1 VTGREPEE
9 FFDHAPCGLLCA
21 APDRRITAVNRTL
34 AEWLGSPTQELV
46 GRRFTE
52 LFSAGARIHYETHF
66 APLLQVNGAVAEMA
80 LDLMKSDSTRLPVLI
95 TANVEAGASGSPEI
109 IRMAIHDARRRRSYE
124 RELLDERRRAE
135 AERARAQLLAAT
147 LQRSLLPPSLFP
159 PPMVEAA
166 AHYHAATD
174 EVGGDFYDLFP
185 LSKDT
190 WGFFLG
196 DVAGK
201 GASAAVVTSLT
212 RYTLRTA
219 AVISE
224 EPVAVLHTLNSML
237 FQRPAGDLTA
247 FATVIVGTLRP
258 TPEGVEIHLASGGHP
273 PALLLRSSGDASE
286 VSTAGGQAVGM
297 IRNPDFVSVRLE
309 LGAGDTLLLY
319 SDGLTEA
326 RTGHR
331 RQRYDDEGALLRFAT
346 ANAPSTASQIMAALQ
361 TLLDELGPGVEDDV
375 ALLALGVPS

>member
-1 VTGREPEE
+1 MGGEPEE

-21 APDRRITAVNRTL
+21 APDRRITAINRTL
-34 AEWLGSPTQELV
+34 AEWLGSPTDELV

-80 LDLMKSDSTRLPVLI
+80 LDLMKSDATRLPVLI
-95 TANVEAGASGSPEI
+95 TANVEAGVDGSSDI

-219 AVISE
+219 AVINE
-224 EPVAVLHTLNSML
+224 DPVAVLYTLNSML

-258 TPEGVEIHLASGGHP
+258 TPEGVEVHLASGGHP
-273 PALLLRSSGDASE
+273 PALVLRSSGDTSE

-297 IRNPDFVSVRLE
+297 IRNPDFMSVRLA

-326 RTGHR
+326 RTGNR
-331 RQRYDDEGALLRFAT
+331 RQRYDDDGALLRFA
-346 ANAPSTASQIMAALQ
+346 AAQAPSTAAQIIAALRA
-361 TLLDELGPGVEDDV
+361 LLHELGPGVEDDV
-375 ALLALGVPS
+375 ALLALGVPG

>member
-1 VTGREPEE
+1 MTGGESEE

-34 AEWLGSPTQELV
+34 AEWLGSPTDELV

-80 LDLMKSDSTRLPVLI
+80 LDLMKSDATRLPVLI
-95 TANVEAGASGSPEI
+95 TANVEAGAGGSPEI

-135 AERARAQLLAAT
+135 SERARAQLLAAT

-166 AHYHAATD
+166 AHYHAAYRR
-174 EVGGDFYDLFP
+174 GGRRLLRP
-185 LSKDT
+185 VPT
-190 WGFFLG
+190 VEETPGRFFLG

-219 AVISE
+219 AVINE
-224 EPVAVLHTLNSML
+224 DPVAVLHTLNSDVVPDVP
-237 FQRPAGDLTA
+237 RP
-247 FATVIVGTLRP
+247 VI
-258 TPEGVEIHLASGGHP
+258 
-273 PALLLRSSGDASE
+273 
-286 VSTAGGQAVGM
+286 
-297 IRNPDFVSVRLE
+297 
-309 LGAGDTLLLY
+309 
-319 SDGLTEA
+319 
-326 RTGHR
+326 
-331 RQRYDDEGALLRFAT
+331 
-346 ANAPSTASQIMAALQ
+346 
-361 TLLDELGPGVEDDV
+361 
-375 ALLALGVPS
+375 

>member
-1 VTGREPEE
+1 VTGNQPEE
-9 FFDHAPCGLLCA
+9 FFDNAPCGLLCA
-21 APDRRITAVNRTL
+21 APDRRITAVNHTL
-34 AEWLGSPTQELV
+34 AKWLGSPSDELV

-52 LFSAGARIHYETHF
+52 LFSVGARIHYETHF

-80 LDLMKSDSTRLPVLI
+80 LDLMKADATRLPVLI
-95 TANVEAGASGSPEI
+95 TANVEAGADGSPQI

-135 AERARAQLLAAT
+135 AERARALLLATT

-185 LSKDT
+185 LSTDT

-219 AVISE
+219 AVINE
-224 EPVAVLHTLNSML
+224 DPVAVLHTLNSVL

-258 TPEGVEIHLASGGHP
+258 TPGGVEVHLASGGHP
-273 PALLLRSSGDASE
+273 PALLLRSSGAASE
-286 VSTAGGQAVGM
+286 ISTAGGQAVGM
-297 IRNPDFVSVRLE
+297 IRKPEFVSVRVE

-326 RTGHR
+326 RTSRR

-346 ANAPSTASQIMAALQ
+346 AHAPSTAAQIMSALQ
-361 TLLDELGPGVEDDV
+361 ALLDELGSGVEDDV

>member
-1 VTGREPEE
+1 MGGEPEE

-21 APDRRITAVNRTL
+21 APDRRITAINRTL
-34 AEWLGSPTQELV
+34 AEWLGSPTDQLV

-80 LDLMKSDSTRLPVLI
+80 LDLMKSDATRLPVLI
-95 TANVEAGASGSPEI
+95 TANVEPGVDGSPEI

-147 LQRSLLPPSLFP
+147 LQRSLLPPSLSP

-219 AVISE
+219 AVINE
-224 EPVAVLHTLNSML
+224 DPVAVLYTLNSML

-258 TPEGVEIHLASGGHP
+258 TPEGVEVHLASGGHP
-273 PALLLRSSGDASE
+273 PALVLRSSGDTSE

-297 IRNPDFVSVRLE
+297 IRNPDFMSVRLA

-326 RTGHR
+326 RTGNR
-331 RQRYDDEGALLRFAT
+331 RQRYDDDGALLRFA
-346 ANAPSTASQIMAALQ
+346 AAQAPSTAAQIIAALRA
-361 TLLDELGPGVEDDV
+361 LLHELGPGVEDDV
-375 ALLALGVPS
+375 ALLALGVPG